1 MTREKGAR
9 AKGDSGARRAMS
21 EGVAPDLGEVLDFLR
36 LIWAVDHGLHR
47 ASKRAELA
55 LGVTGPQRLVLRIVG
70 RFPGIPAGHLA
81 QLLHL
86 HPSTLTGVLQ
96 RLEVQGLIRRRVD
109 PRDARRSLL
118 GLTEKGR
125 RFDLRTEGAEETA
138 IAVTLART
146 APEKLKAAREVL
158 ESISSILS
166 GSAHPD
172 EHAVQAKSRKGQ
184 TRRRASRAPR

>member
-1 MTREKGAR
+1 MPNANGPSRVSR
-9 AKGDSGARRAMS
+9 AKAA
-21 EGVAPDLGEVLDFLR
+21 EAVPELGEVLDFLR

-47 ASKRAELA
+47 ASKRAELE
-55 LGVTGPQRLVLRIVG
+55 LGVTGPQRLVLRITG

-96 RLEVQGLIRRRVD
+96 RLEQQGLLRRRVD

-125 RFDLRTEGAEETA
+125 RFDLRTEAAEEAA

-166 GSAHPD
+166 GSPKPD

-184 TRRRASRAPR
+184 TRRRAPQAPR

>member
-1 MTREKGAR
+1 M
-9 AKGDSGARRAMS
+9 AKAKSPRRGARRVGSGA
-21 EGVAPDLGEVLDFLR
+21 APELGEVLDFLR
-36 LIWAVDHGLHR
+36 VIWAVDHGLHR
-47 ASKRAELA
+47 ASKRAELE
-55 LGVTGPQRLVLRIVG
+55 LGVTGPQRLVLRIAG

-81 QLLHL
+81 ELLHL

-96 RLEVQGLIRRRVD
+96 RLEAQGLLRRRVD

-125 RFDLRTEGAEETA
+125 RFDLRTAGAEETA
-138 IAVTLART
+138 IAATLART

-172 EHAVQAKSRKGQ
+172 EHAVQAKSRAKSGKSQ
-184 TRRRASRAPR
+184 TRRRASQTPW